1 MQPTDVNQ
9 RGNRPDK
16 VYHIYTKEECIY
28 NNLSEEEF
36 QEKWTELNAMV
47 GLLHT
52 DFSPSDLS
60 YEECTR
66 HWGGY
71 CADNTTEPA
80 GDDSY

>member
-1 MQPTDVNQ
+1 MIPT
-9 RGNRPDK
+9 K
-16 VYHIYTKEECIY
+16 VFHIYTKDECIY
-28 NNLSEEEF
+28 NNLTEEEF

-71 CADNTTEPA
+71 CRSANGDGSVDTTTEPP
-80 GDDSY
+80 GEDSY

>member
-1 MQPTDVNQ
+1 MQPT
-9 RGNRPDK
+9 K
-16 VYHIYTKEECIY
+16 VYHIYTKDECIY

-36 QEKWTELNAMV
+36 TEKWTELSAMV

-66 HWGGY
+66 HWGG
-71 CADNTTEPA
+71 AGGDNTTEPE
-80 GDDSY
+80 GSDSY

>member
-1 MQPTDVNQ
+1 MIPT
-9 RGNRPDK
+9 K
-16 VYHIYTKEECIY
+16 VFHIYTKDECIY
-28 NNLSEEEF
+28 NNLNEEEF

-66 HWGGY
+66 HWEGIVRILLQNLLVKIHIDILHTY
-71 CADNTTEPA
+71 HRL
-80 GDDSY
+80 

>member
-1 MQPTDVNQ
+1 MIPT
-9 RGNRPDK
+9 K
-16 VYHIYTKEECIY
+16 VYHIYTKDECIY

-36 QEKWTELNAMV
+36 TEKWTELSAMV

-66 HWGGY
+66 HWGG
-71 CADNTTEPA
+71 AGGDNTT
-80 GDDSY
+80 

>member
-1 MQPTDVNQ
+1 MNPT
-9 RGNRPDK
+9 K
-16 VYHIYTKEECIY
+16 VFHIYTKDECIY

-60 YEECTR
+60 YEEYTR